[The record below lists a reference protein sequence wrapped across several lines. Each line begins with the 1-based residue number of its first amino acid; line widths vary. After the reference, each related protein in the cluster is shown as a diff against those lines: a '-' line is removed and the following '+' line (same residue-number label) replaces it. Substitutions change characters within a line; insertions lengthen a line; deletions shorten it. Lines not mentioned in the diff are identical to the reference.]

1 MKWRMIRAIAAK
13 DLTEVRQNR
22 SLWISAVAV
31 PFLFVVV
38 LPLFIILLPSALH
51 VPENAL
57 FSEHGWGSIVRRM
70 PIGLLLEMQKMNVL
84 QNWVVWM
91 TGYLLSP
98 LFLLLPLMFSS
109 VLGADSFA
117 GEKERKTLEALLHT
131 PASDAELFVGKVLAS
146 VTPAVAI
153 SWGSF
158 LVYSIVVNVA
168 AWNIMGGVWFPKP
181 AWWPLILWV
190 TPAVAVLGMAATVLV
205 SARVSS
211 TVEANQSGSSLM
223 LLVLALV
230 AGQLS
235 GALFLNVTTM
245 WWIGAVVWVVDA
257 VLLRLAVRLFAR
269 QELVARL

>member
-1 MKWRMIRAIAAK
+1 
-13 DLTEVRQNR
+13 
-22 SLWISAVAV
+22 
-31 PFLFVVV
+31 
-38 LPLFIILLPSALH
+38 
-51 VPENAL
+51 
-57 FSEHGWGSIVRRM
+57 
-70 PIGLLLEMQKMNVL
+70 
-84 QNWVVWM
+84 
-91 TGYLLSP
+91 
-98 LFLLLPLMFSS
+98 
-109 VLGADSFA
+109 
-117 GEKERKTLEALLHT
+117 
-131 PASDAELFVGKVLAS
+131 
-146 VTPAVAI
+146 
-153 SWGSF
+153 
-158 LVYSIVVNVA
+158 
-168 AWNIMGGVWFPKP
+168 VWFPKP